1 MQINFQVLISVQ
13 NLSFF
18 LHQCK
23 IKQNQDEIYD
33 ISPVFLHRALEKKII
48 FYKHI
53 SKIISILFGLPWAD
67 VKTTWV
73 SFVSP

>member
-1 MQINFQVLISVQ
+1 MQ
-13 NLSFF
+13 
-18 LHQCK
+18 

-48 FYKHI
+48 FYKNI